1 MSAPEPVLPE
11 PVRPEP
17 VLIARHLTRSLPGD
31 PPATLVADADLA
43 ILPGRFTAIVGP
55 SGCGKSSLLYLLGLI
70 DRPTSGQLLLDG
82 RDLAQMSGDDRA
94 RIRLEHFGFV
104 FQFHFL
110 LPEFTALENVMLPLR
125 RLGRL
130 SQAQAR
136 ERAMQMLADVGLGD
150 KWMKP
155 PDRLS
160 GGERQRVAIA
170 RALANNPR
178 LVLGDE
184 PTGNLDS
191 VNSARVVDL
200 FRDLAHKQ
208 GRAVVC
214 VTHDMGIADLAD
226 IRVTM
231 LDGRVVEVREQHPA
245 PSAGTQ

>member
-1 MSAPEPVLPE
+1 MVAPVLPE
-11 PVRPEP
+11 PVL
-17 VLIARHLTRSLPGD
+17 VARHLRRELDGD
-31 PPATLVADADLA
+31 PPPVLVADADLA
-43 ILPGRFTAIVGP
+43 VMPGRFTAIVGP

-70 DRPTSGQLLLDG
+70 DRPTGGQLLFDG
-82 RDLAQMSGDDRA
+82 RDLAQMSGDERA
-94 RIRLEHFGFV
+94 AIRLEHFGFV

-130 SQAQAR
+130 SAR
-136 ERAMQMLADVGLGD
+136 EVEARATSLLADVGLAEKGW
-150 KWMKP
+150 KLPEK
-155 PDRLS
+155 LS

-191 VNSARVVDL
+191 VNSARVVEL
-200 FRDLAHKQ
+200 FRALAHEQ

-214 VTHDMGIADLAD
+214 VTHDMGIADLAA
-226 IRVTM
+226 IRVSM
-231 LDGRVVEVREQHPA
+231 LDGRVIEVREQNP
-245 PSAGTQ
+245 PS